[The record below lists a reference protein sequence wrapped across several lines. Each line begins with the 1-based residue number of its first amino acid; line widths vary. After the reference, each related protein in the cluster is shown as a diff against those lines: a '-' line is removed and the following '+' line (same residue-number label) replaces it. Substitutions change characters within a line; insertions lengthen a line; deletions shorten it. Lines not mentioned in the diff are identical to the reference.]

1 MPWHALGARTLAPA
15 LLLALAACD
24 APSGSAVLERR
35 LLAEDPP
42 ELWRA
47 EAVDAAGR
55 AAGAVHICTNRNLRA
70 GLVRANAEVN
80 GTTCAPRRDPVE
92 RPGLYAVRCQLGGKT
107 FGLTVN
113 TTGDL
118 ARDFTAR
125 SSFTGLYGRDDVR
138 AVQTRHYTRLGP
150 CPAGWKVGDQGP
162 PGGERTGNALDDM
175 S

>member
-1 MPWHALGARTLAPA
+1 MPITALSARTLAPV

-24 APSGSAVLERR
+24 RPTGSAVLEQR
-35 LLAEDPP
+35 LIADDPP
-42 ELWRA
+42 ELWLA
-47 EAVDAAGR
+47 EALDDAGK
-55 AAGAVHICTNRNLRA
+55 AAGAIQVCTNRNLRA

-80 GTTCAPRRDPVE
+80 GAACAPRRDAVE
-92 RPGLYAVRCQLGGKT
+92 KPGLYAVRCQIGGKS

-118 ARDFTAR
+118 DRDFAVRT
-125 SSFTGLYGRDDVR
+125 SFTSLYGRDEIR
-138 AVQTRHYTRLGP
+138 AVQTRHYARLGP

-162 PGGERTGNALDDM
+162 RGGARTGNALDDV